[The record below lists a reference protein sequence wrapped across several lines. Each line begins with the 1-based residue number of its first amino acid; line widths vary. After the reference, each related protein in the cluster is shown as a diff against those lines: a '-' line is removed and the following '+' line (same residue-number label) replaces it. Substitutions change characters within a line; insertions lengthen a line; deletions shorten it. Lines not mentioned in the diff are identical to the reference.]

1 MSKKFFKA
9 VGVGAMCL
17 AGALGL
23 SACGG
28 KDNKAKIVSI
38 DVLENTI
45 PAEII
50 SGEFDNQNIVLK
62 VCYDDGTEK
71 LVTIKTSDI
80 PSEYRDS
87 LLLPGTHTVKV
98 NYGGFEDDM
107 TLTISLSSEKVAT
120 MLKNAY
126 DYVQTHD
133 HEEQIK
139 FVEKNVSG
147 SSSVESTEKSQEY
160 EMLYNYNPTN
170 QQAEVL
176 ATLGDTKTYVS
187 TEKAISVSNNSL
199 VRYNNEKINTFRQND
214 FSKQSIF
221 AYVSE
226 LFDSRCTPTT
236 LLASDSEYSV
246 HYDAK
251 IVNGAILYTA
261 EFESQS
267 MKFVY
272 TFDSE
277 KIVDFVITE
286 TEIDETSVN
295 TYTSSFA
302 VTYREVAD
310 SETSENLV
318 DMSTLNN
325 GVESIKQSL
334 QALKEYEFTLIK
346 KVGIYVIGLP
356 AGVSPDATTYTHT
369 ADSETLTN
377 GDDSVNLFEIVPL
390 FENYLDANYYE
401 LSSTE
406 TQDKYF
412 SVITDSL
419 LSIRYYTE
427 NDKLT
432 TIEVYDLNSD
442 LYYEISINY

>member
-80 PSEYRDS
+80 PSEYRES

-126 DYVQTHD
+126 NYVQTHD

-139 FVEKNVSG
+139 SVERRTVSG
-147 SSSVESTEKSQEY
+147 SSSLESTEESKESK
-160 EMLYNYNPTN
+160 MLYNYNPTN
-170 QQAEVL
+170 QKAEVL
-176 ATLGDTKTYVS
+176 ATFEGVKAYVS
-187 TEKAISVSNNSL
+187 TEKIIMPHSIS
-199 VRYNNEKINTFRQND
+199 RYDNEKINAFKEYD
-214 FSKQSIF
+214 FSKRNPFDVASQ
-221 AYVSE
+221 
-226 LFDSRCTPTT
+226 LFDISCAPTT
-236 LLASDSEYSV
+236 LLASESEYSV

-261 EFESQS
+261 EFEAHG

-277 KIVDFVITE
+277 KIVDLVITE
-286 TEIDETSVN
+286 TEIDETWVN

-318 DMSTLNN
+318 DTSTLND
-325 GVESIKQSL
+325 GVAIIKQHL
-334 QALKEYEFTLIK
+334 QNLKGQEFTLTK
-346 KVGIYVIGLP
+346 KVGTYELGRKGF
-356 AGVSPDATTYTHT
+356 ASDATTYNHT
-369 ADSETLTN
+369 ANSETLTS
-377 GDDSVNLFEIVPL
+377 GVDSINLFEVVPL
-390 FENYLDANYYE
+390 FENYLEASYGVDISSGHHK
-401 LSSTE
+401 LSVT
-406 TQDKYF
+406 
-412 SVITDSL
+412 TDSL
-419 LSIRYYTE
+419 FSIRYIIE
-427 NDKLT
+427 SDKLT
-432 TIEVYDLNSD
+432 TIEVYDLNSN